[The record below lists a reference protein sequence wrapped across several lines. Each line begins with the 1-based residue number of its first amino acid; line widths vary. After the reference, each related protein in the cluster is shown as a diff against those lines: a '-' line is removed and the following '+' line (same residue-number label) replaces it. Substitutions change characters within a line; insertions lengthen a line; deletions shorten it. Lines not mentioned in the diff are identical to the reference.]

1 MRSTGALGM
10 QRHADAGGACT
21 RGMQIPSPPF
31 PHNSYTVAQE
41 FWRSGE
47 LRVCRLGGWRNS
59 PSVSPSTSHLPLVLQ
74 PRTRLQEGCRANEG
88 CDYGA
93 KCTGRDAGRGGVG
106 RSGQG
111 AGHTQ
116 PLQGKGYRPDGGEG
130 GPSGAPLL
138 RVKSHTGPNDLGVV
152 LEHLSL
158 HLLHKFDGSTLDSA
172 LPLREIYAQL
182 LLERQAQHLCVCEE
196 RAVAKR
202 ERRRGEE
209 RRGRWR
215 GEGRVKLLGRVWEGT
230 LTLQEMLAGSAALR
244 R

>member
-1 MRSTGALGM
+1 M
-10 QRHADAGGACT
+10 
-21 RGMQIPSPPF
+21 
-31 PHNSYTVAQE
+31 
-41 FWRSGE
+41 
-47 LRVCRLGGWRNS
+47 
-59 PSVSPSTSHLPLVLQ
+59 
-74 PRTRLQEGCRANEG
+74 QEGCRANEG
-88 CDYGA
+88 CDCGA

-158 HLLHKFDGSTLDSA
+158 HLLQTFDGSTLDSA

-182 LLERQAQHLCVCEE
+182 FLERQAQHLCVCEE